1 MSLSEPRPSLR
12 NGVKRTRSNSVSPA
26 LSKRAEYPGD
36 GLFGPQDTL
45 HYDLLLLKVD
55 PGSKP

>member
-1 MSLSEPRPSLR
+1 
-12 NGVKRTRSNSVSPA
+12 